1 MARTPLW
8 MTDLACTGCGCVC
21 DDLEVLVEENRVVD
35 VTGACNLVRDWY
47 LQLDAGPACWSH
59 VGGQPASPDDAIRRA
74 AELLRT
80 SRQPLIF
87 GLSRSATDGQR
98 AALALADRFGAIVD
112 TTASLEHAP
121 SVLALQDAG
130 ESTCTLGEV
139 RGRADL
145 VIFWGAD
152 PQTTHPRHFER
163 YSVRPT
169 GRFIADRADRFVI
182 AVDSEPRETSADVD
196 LFLQVDPGKDFEAL
210 SCLRAMLRGRSIA
223 ADRSTGLPV
232 PVLAELLERMKRCR
246 YGIVFFGLGLSEG
259 DTGHRK
265 VEALLRLTQELNDV
279 TRFHA
284 RRLRLHGDVTGA
296 DLVLAWQSGFPFA
309 TCFSRGYPR
318 FEPDEFSAHDL
329 LLRGEVDLCLLVGS
343 ETVSE
348 FDSAARAR
356 LASMPTVVLD
366 RPGVKCPFPP
376 TVQFTT
382 AIYGVHAPGV
392 VYRMDEVPIRLRAFL
407 RSDLPTDAEVLRKID
422 HCTPSSPGI
431 LRVGSGDYVH
441 ESI

>member
-1 MARTPLW
+1 M
-8 MTDLACTGCGCVC
+8 
-21 DDLEVLVEENRVVD
+21 E
-35 VTGACNLVRDWY
+35 
-47 LQLDAGPACWSH
+47 
-59 VGGQPASPDDAIRRA
+59 
-74 AELLRT
+74 
-80 SRQPLIF
+80 
-87 GLSRSATDGQR
+87 
-98 AALALADRFGAIVD
+98 
-112 TTASLEHAP
+112 
-121 SVLALQDAG
+121 VLALQDAG

-152 PQTTHPRHFER
+152 PQSTHPRHFER
-163 YSVRPT
+163 YSVEPT
-169 GRFIADRADRFVI
+169 GRFIADRAERFVI
-182 AVDSEPRETSADVD
+182 AVNSEPNATSPDVD
-196 LFLQVDPGKDFEAL
+196 LELRIDKDHDYEAL
-210 SCLRAMLRGRSIA
+210 SCLRAMLRGRPIA

-246 YGIVFFGLGLSEG
+246 YGIVFFGLGLSAG

-343 ETVSE
+343 EHVSE
-348 FDSAARAR
+348 FDSAARAH
-356 LASMPTVVLD
+356 LESIPTIVLD
-366 RPGVKCPFPP
+366 RPGIRCPVQP
-376 TVQFTT
+376 TVGFTT
-382 AIYGVHAPGV
+382 AIYGVHAPGI
-392 VYRMDEVPIRLRAFL
+392 VYRMDEVPIRLRSFL
-407 RSDLPTDAEVLRKID
+407 RSELPTDADVLRRID
-422 HCTPSSPGI
+422 RCA
-431 LRVGSGDYVH
+431 
-441 ESI
+441 